1 MTKRIFATA
10 IAAAVIATSL
20 PTAGAA
26 NALTIVP
33 TRTKGQAVYVGS
45 TRVYPTGYNINDN
58 NYFKLRDVG
67 KLAGFGVD
75 WNEDTRTVEI
85 STTRT
90 APELTGITDTAVTGA
105 TAKPTDQRITVDGQE
120 VSMTAYKIKGNNYV
134 KLRDIGKT
142 INFGVSFNMATKAVS
157 IDPNGTYVEEVK
169 PTPSTPTAAAIT
181 KWNSTMD
188 EFNEEMIQNH
198 SDKDKLLAIA
208 AKYGPTITGKAN
220 ATTADVISALESM
233 TGAPVDAISFDD
245 KPVSLYWAKQ
255 LRKANGE
262 TVKDDTSVSDNQIST
277 GATVTDAMLRQWE
290 QEMIVRINE
299 ERAKVG
305 APALVQDEMC
315 MSFAQF
321 WAKHLA
327 TVKFEHSEWDDMYAW
342 VKGVDVKDV
351 LEPDGSFFMTEE
363 MGKEIERISG
373 GENIT
378 GAGRLTGIGYDPMT
392 IAMNNFMAS
401 EGHRNTLLNT
411 DYSHV
416 GIGFAVSDDGQIY
429 CSQTFSH

>member
-1 MTKRIFATA
+1 MPKRIFVTA
-10 IAAAVIATSL
+10 IAAAVIAASL
-20 PTAGAA
+20 PTAGAT
-26 NALTIVP
+26 NALTAVP
-33 TRTKGQAVYVGS
+33 TSAKGQAVYVGS

-105 TAKPTDQRITVDGQE
+105 TAKPTDQRITVDGKE

-169 PTPSTPTAAAIT
+169 PTPSTPSAAAIT

-208 AKYGPTITGKAN
+208 AKYGTTITGKAN

-262 TVKDDTSVSDNQIST
+262 NIVEVDPNFVP
-277 GATVTDAMLRQWE
+277 VTDAMLRQWE
-290 QEMIVRINE
+290 NEMIDSINA
-299 ERAKVG
+299 ERAKAG
-305 APALVQDEMC
+305 LSALAKDDNVMKRAQAWAQHLTIEFRH
-315 MSFAQF
+315 STWSEVEEFAN
-321 WAKHLA
+321 
-327 TVKFEHSEWDDMYAW
+327 SI
-342 VKGVDVKDV
+342 GVDAN
-351 LEPDGSFFMTEE
+351 S
-363 MGKEIERISG
+363 ISG
-373 GENIT
+373 GENIV
-378 GAGRLTGIGYDPMT
+378 GGCFVEDDPVKTDMEK
-392 IAMNNFMAS
+392 FMAS
-401 EGHRNTLLNT
+401 AGHRATILDKDFT
-411 DYSHV
+411 KV
-416 GIGFAVSDDGQIY
+416 GVGFAVAADGRNIFCTQN
-429 CSQTFSH
+429 FA

>member
-90 APELTGITDTAVTGA
+90 APELAGIADTAVTGA
-105 TAKPTDQRITVDGQE
+105 TAKPTDQRITVDGKE

-245 KPVSLYWAKQ
+245 KSVSLYWAKQ

-262 TVKDDTSVSDNQIST
+262 NIVEVDPDFVP
-277 GATVTDAMLRQWE
+277 VTDAMLRQWE
-290 QEMIVRINE
+290 NEMIDSINA
-299 ERAKVG
+299 ERAKAG
-305 APALVQDEMC
+305 LSALAKDDNVMKRAQAWAQHLTIEFRH
-315 MSFAQF
+315 STWSEVEEFAN
-321 WAKHLA
+321 
-327 TVKFEHSEWDDMYAW
+327 SI
-342 VKGVDVKDV
+342 GVDAN
-351 LEPDGSFFMTEE
+351 S
-363 MGKEIERISG
+363 ISG
-373 GENIT
+373 GENIV
-378 GAGRLTGIGYDPMT
+378 GGCFVEDDPVKTDMEK
-392 IAMNNFMAS
+392 FMAS
-401 EGHRNTLLNT
+401 AGHRATILDKDFT
-411 DYSHV
+411 RV
-416 GIGFAVSDDGQIY
+416 GVGFAVAADGRNIFCTQN
-429 CSQTFSH
+429 FA

>member
-105 TAKPTDQRITVDGQE
+105 TAKPTDQRITVDGKE

-262 TVKDDTSVSDNQIST
+262 NIVEVDPDFVP
-277 GATVTDAMLRQWE
+277 VTDAMLRQWE
-290 QEMIVRINE
+290 NEMIDSINA
-299 ERAKVG
+299 ERAKAG
-305 APALVQDEMC
+305 LSALAKDDNVMKRAQAWAQHLTIEFRH
-315 MSFAQF
+315 STWSEVEEFAN
-321 WAKHLA
+321 
-327 TVKFEHSEWDDMYAW
+327 SI
-342 VKGVDVKDV
+342 GVDAN
-351 LEPDGSFFMTEE
+351 S
-363 MGKEIERISG
+363 ISG
-373 GENIT
+373 GENIVD
-378 GAGRLTGIGYDPMT
+378 GCFVEDDPVKTDMEK
-392 IAMNNFMAS
+392 FMAS
-401 EGHRNTLLNT
+401 AGHRATILDKDFT
-411 DYSHV
+411 RV
-416 GIGFAVSDDGQIY
+416 GVGFAVAADGRNIFCTQN
-429 CSQTFSH
+429 FA

>member
-1 MTKRIFATA
+1 MTKRIFVTA
-10 IAAAVIATSL
+10 IAAAVIAASL
-20 PTAGAA
+20 PTAGAT
-26 NALTIVP
+26 NALTAVP
-33 TRTKGQAVYVGS
+33 TSAKGQAVYVGS

-105 TAKPTDQRITVDGQE
+105 TAKPTDQRLTVDGKE

-169 PTPSTPTAAAIT
+169 PTPSTPSAAAIT

-262 TVKDDTSVSDNQIST
+262 NIVEVDPNFVP
-277 GATVTDAMLRQWE
+277 VTDAMLRQWE
-290 QEMIVRINE
+290 NEMIDSINA
-299 ERAKVG
+299 ERAKAG
-305 APALVQDEMC
+305 LSALAKDDNVMKRAQAWAQHLTIEFRH
-315 MSFAQF
+315 STWSEVEEFAN
-321 WAKHLA
+321 
-327 TVKFEHSEWDDMYAW
+327 SI
-342 VKGVDVKDV
+342 GVDAN
-351 LEPDGSFFMTEE
+351 S
-363 MGKEIERISG
+363 ISG
-373 GENIT
+373 GENIV
-378 GAGRLTGIGYDPMT
+378 GGCFVEDDPVKTDMEK
-392 IAMNNFMAS
+392 FMAS
-401 EGHRNTLLNT
+401 AGHRATILDKDFT
-411 DYSHV
+411 KV
-416 GIGFAVSDDGQIY
+416 GVGFAVAADGRNIFCTQN
-429 CSQTFSH
+429 FA

>member
-1 MTKRIFATA
+1 MTKRIFVTA
-10 IAAAVIATSL
+10 IAAAVIAASL
-20 PTAGAA
+20 PTAGAT
-26 NALTIVP
+26 NALTAVP
-33 TRTKGQAVYVGS
+33 PSAKGQAVYVGS

-105 TAKPTDQRITVDGQE
+105 TAKPTDQRITVDGKE

-169 PTPSTPTAAAIT
+169 PTPSTPSAAAIT

-208 AKYGPTITGKAN
+208 AKYGTTITGKAN

-262 TVKDDTSVSDNQIST
+262 NIVEVDPNFVP
-277 GATVTDAMLRQWE
+277 VTDAMLRQWE
-290 QEMIVRINE
+290 NEMIDSINA
-299 ERAKVG
+299 ERAKAG
-305 APALVQDEMC
+305 LSALAKDDNVMKRAQAWAQHLTIEFRH
-315 MSFAQF
+315 STWSEVEEFAN
-321 WAKHLA
+321 
-327 TVKFEHSEWDDMYAW
+327 SI
-342 VKGVDVKDV
+342 GVDAN
-351 LEPDGSFFMTEE
+351 S
-363 MGKEIERISG
+363 ISG
-373 GENIT
+373 GENIV
-378 GAGRLTGIGYDPMT
+378 GGCFVEDDPVKTDMEK
-392 IAMNNFMAS
+392 FMAS
-401 EGHRNTLLNT
+401 AGHRATILDKDFT
-411 DYSHV
+411 KV
-416 GIGFAVSDDGQIY
+416 GVGFAVAADGRNIFCTQN
-429 CSQTFSH
+429 FA

>member
-105 TAKPTDQRITVDGQE
+105 TAKPTDQRITVDGKE

-181 KWNSTMD
+181 KWNRTMD

-262 TVKDDTSVSDNQIST
+262 NIVEVDPDFVP
-277 GATVTDAMLRQWE
+277 VTDAMLRQWE
-290 QEMIVRINE
+290 NEMIDSINA
-299 ERAKVG
+299 ERAKAG
-305 APALVQDEMC
+305 LSALAKDDNVMKRAQAWAQHLTIEFRH
-315 MSFAQF
+315 STWSEVEEFAN
-321 WAKHLA
+321 
-327 TVKFEHSEWDDMYAW
+327 SI
-342 VKGVDVKDV
+342 GVDAN
-351 LEPDGSFFMTEE
+351 S
-363 MGKEIERISG
+363 ISG
-373 GENIT
+373 GENIV
-378 GAGRLTGIGYDPMT
+378 GGCFVEDDPVKTDMEK
-392 IAMNNFMAS
+392 FMAS
-401 EGHRNTLLNT
+401 AGHRATILDKDFT
-411 DYSHV
+411 RV
-416 GIGFAVSDDGQIY
+416 GVGFAVAADGRNIFCTQN
-429 CSQTFSH
+429 FA

>member
-1 MTKRIFATA
+1 MTKRIFVTA
-10 IAAAVIATSL
+10 IAAAVIAASL
-20 PTAGAA
+20 PTAGAT
-26 NALTIVP
+26 NALTAVP
-33 TRTKGQAVYVGS
+33 TSAKGQAVYVGS

-105 TAKPTDQRITVDGQE
+105 TAKPTDQRITVDGKE

-208 AKYGPTITGKAN
+208 AKYGTTITGKAN

-233 TGAPVDAISFDD
+233 TGAPVDAISFDN

-262 TVKDDTSVSDNQIST
+262 TVADDNGNITVSDET
-277 GATVTDAMLRQWE
+277 LRQWE
-290 QEMIVRINE
+290 NEMIDSINA
-299 ERAKVG
+299 ERAKAG
-305 APALVQDEMC
+305 LSALAKDDNVMKRAQAWAQHLTIEFRH
-315 MSFAQF
+315 STWSEVEEFAN
-321 WAKHLA
+321 
-327 TVKFEHSEWDDMYAW
+327 SI
-342 VKGVDVKDV
+342 GVDAN
-351 LEPDGSFFMTEE
+351 S
-363 MGKEIERISG
+363 ISG
-373 GENIT
+373 GENIV
-378 GAGRLTGIGYDPMT
+378 GGCFVEDDPVKTDMEK
-392 IAMNNFMAS
+392 FMAS
-401 EGHRNTLLNT
+401 AGHRATILDKDFT
-411 DYSHV
+411 KV
-416 GIGFAVSDDGQIY
+416 GVGFAVAADGRNIFCTQN
-429 CSQTFSH
+429 FA

>member
-1 MTKRIFATA
+1 MTKRFFVTA
-10 IAAAVIATSL
+10 IAAAVIAASL
-20 PTAGAA
+20 PTAGAT
-26 NALTIVP
+26 NALTAVP
-33 TRTKGQAVYVGS
+33 TSAKGQAVYVGS

-105 TAKPTDQRITVDGQE
+105 TAKPTDQRITVDGKE

-169 PTPSTPTAAAIT
+169 PTPSTPSAAAIT

-208 AKYGPTITGKAN
+208 AKYGTTITGKAN

-262 TVKDDTSVSDNQIST
+262 NIVEVDPNFVP
-277 GATVTDAMLRQWE
+277 VTDAMLRQWE
-290 QEMIVRINE
+290 NEMIDSINA
-299 ERAKVG
+299 ERAKAG
-305 APALVQDEMC
+305 LSALAKDDNVMKRAQAWAQHLTIEFRH
-315 MSFAQF
+315 STWSEVEEFAN
-321 WAKHLA
+321 
-327 TVKFEHSEWDDMYAW
+327 SI
-342 VKGVDVKDV
+342 GVDAN
-351 LEPDGSFFMTEE
+351 S
-363 MGKEIERISG
+363 ISG
-373 GENIT
+373 GENIV
-378 GAGRLTGIGYDPMT
+378 GGCFVEDDPVKTDMEK
-392 IAMNNFMAS
+392 FMAS
-401 EGHRNTLLNT
+401 AGHRATILDKDFT
-411 DYSHV
+411 KV
-416 GIGFAVSDDGQIY
+416 GVGFAVAADGRNIFCTQN
-429 CSQTFSH
+429 FA

>member
-26 NALTIVP
+26 NALTAVP

-45 TRVYPTGYNINDN
+45 TRVYLTGYNINDN

-157 IDPNGTYVEEVK
+157 IDPNDTYVEEVK

-262 TVKDDTSVSDNQIST
+262 NIVEVDPDFVP
-277 GATVTDAMLRQWE
+277 VTDAMLRQWE
-290 QEMIVRINE
+290 NEMIDSINA
-299 ERAKVG
+299 ERAKAG
-305 APALVQDEMC
+305 LSALAKDDNVMKRAQAWAQHLTIEFRH
-315 MSFAQF
+315 STWSEVEEFAN
-321 WAKHLA
+321 
-327 TVKFEHSEWDDMYAW
+327 SI
-342 VKGVDVKDV
+342 GVDAN
-351 LEPDGSFFMTEE
+351 S
-363 MGKEIERISG
+363 ISG
-373 GENIT
+373 GENIV
-378 GAGRLTGIGYDPMT
+378 GGCFVEDDPVKTDMEK
-392 IAMNNFMAS
+392 FMAS
-401 EGHRNTLLNT
+401 AGHRATILDKDFT
-411 DYSHV
+411 RV
-416 GIGFAVSDDGQIY
+416 GVGFAVAADGRNIFCTQN
-429 CSQTFSH
+429 FA

>member
-90 APELTGITDTAVTGA
+90 VPELTGITDTAVTGA
-105 TAKPTDQRITVDGQE
+105 TAKPTDQRITVDGKE

-157 IDPNGTYVEEVK
+157 IESNGTYVEEVK
-169 PTPSTPTAAAIT
+169 QTPSTPTAAAIT

-233 TGAPVDAISFDD
+233 TGAPLDAISFDD

-262 TVKDDTSVSDNQIST
+262 NIVEVDPDFVP
-277 GATVTDAMLRQWE
+277 VTDAMLRQWE
-290 QEMIVRINE
+290 NEMIDSINA
-299 ERAKVG
+299 ERAKAG
-305 APALVQDEMC
+305 LSALAKDDNVMKRAQAWAQHLTIEFRH
-315 MSFAQF
+315 STWSEVEEFAN
-321 WAKHLA
+321 
-327 TVKFEHSEWDDMYAW
+327 SI
-342 VKGVDVKDV
+342 GVDAN
-351 LEPDGSFFMTEE
+351 S
-363 MGKEIERISG
+363 ISG
-373 GENIT
+373 GENIV
-378 GAGRLTGIGYDPMT
+378 GGCFVEDDPVKTDMEK
-392 IAMNNFMAS
+392 FMAS
-401 EGHRNTLLNT
+401 AGHRATILDKDFT
-411 DYSHV
+411 RV
-416 GIGFAVSDDGQIY
+416 GVGFAVAADGRNIFCTQN
-429 CSQTFSH
+429 FA

>member
-262 TVKDDTSVSDNQIST
+262 NIVEVDPNFVP
-277 GATVTDAMLRQWE
+277 VTDAMLRQWE
-290 QEMIVRINE
+290 NEMIDSINA
-299 ERAKVG
+299 ERAKAG
-305 APALVQDEMC
+305 LSALAKDDNVMKRAQAWAQHLTIEFRH
-315 MSFAQF
+315 STWSEVEEFAN
-321 WAKHLA
+321 
-327 TVKFEHSEWDDMYAW
+327 SI
-342 VKGVDVKDV
+342 GVDAN
-351 LEPDGSFFMTEE
+351 S
-363 MGKEIERISG
+363 ISG
-373 GENIT
+373 GENIV
-378 GAGRLTGIGYDPMT
+378 GGCFVEDDPVKTDMEK
-392 IAMNNFMAS
+392 FMAS
-401 EGHRNTLLNT
+401 AGHRATILDKDFT
-411 DYSHV
+411 KV
-416 GIGFAVSDDGQIY
+416 GVGFAVAADGRNIFCTQN
-429 CSQTFSH
+429 FA

>member
-1 MTKRIFATA
+1 MTKRIFVTA
-10 IAAAVIATSL
+10 IAAAVIAASL
-20 PTAGAA
+20 PTAGAT
-26 NALTIVP
+26 NALTAVP
-33 TRTKGQAVYVGS
+33 TSAKGQAVYVGS

-105 TAKPTDQRITVDGQE
+105 TAKPTDQRITVDGKK

-169 PTPSTPTAAAIT
+169 PTPSTPSAAAIT

-208 AKYGPTITGKAN
+208 AKYGTTITGKAN

-262 TVKDDTSVSDNQIST
+262 NIVEVDPNFVP
-277 GATVTDAMLRQWE
+277 VTDAMLRQWE
-290 QEMIVRINE
+290 NEMIDSINA
-299 ERAKVG
+299 ERAKAG
-305 APALVQDEMC
+305 LSALAKDDNVMKRAQAWAQHLTIEFRH
-315 MSFAQF
+315 STWSEVEEFAN
-321 WAKHLA
+321 
-327 TVKFEHSEWDDMYAW
+327 SI
-342 VKGVDVKDV
+342 GVDAN
-351 LEPDGSFFMTEE
+351 S
-363 MGKEIERISG
+363 ISG
-373 GENIT
+373 GENIV
-378 GAGRLTGIGYDPMT
+378 GGCFVEDDPVKTDMEK
-392 IAMNNFMAS
+392 FMAS
-401 EGHRNTLLNT
+401 AGHRATILDKDFT
-411 DYSHV
+411 KV
-416 GIGFAVSDDGQIY
+416 GVGFAVAADGRNIFCTQN
-429 CSQTFSH
+429 FA

>member
-10 IAAAVIATSL
+10 IAAAVIAASL

-90 APELTGITDTAVTGA
+90 APELAGITDTAVTGA
-105 TAKPTDQRITVDGQE
+105 TAKPTDQRITVDGKE

-169 PTPSTPTAAAIT
+169 QTPSTPTAAAIT

-262 TVKDDTSVSDNQIST
+262 NIVEVDPDFVP
-277 GATVTDAMLRQWE
+277 VTDAMLRQWE
-290 QEMIVRINE
+290 NEMIDSINA
-299 ERAKVG
+299 ERAKAG
-305 APALVQDEMC
+305 LSALAKDDNVMERAQAWAQHLTIEFRH
-315 MSFAQF
+315 STWSEVEEFAN
-321 WAKHLA
+321 
-327 TVKFEHSEWDDMYAW
+327 SI
-342 VKGVDVKDV
+342 GVDAN
-351 LEPDGSFFMTEE
+351 S
-363 MGKEIERISG
+363 ISG
-373 GENIT
+373 GENIV
-378 GAGRLTGIGYDPMT
+378 GGCFVEDDPVKTDMEK
-392 IAMNNFMAS
+392 FMAS
-401 EGHRNTLLNT
+401 AGHRATILDKDFT
-411 DYSHV
+411 RV
-416 GIGFAVSDDGQIY
+416 GVGFAVAADGRNIFCTQN
-429 CSQTFSH
+429 FA

>member
-105 TAKPTDQRITVDGQE
+105 TAKPTDQRITVDGKE

-142 INFGVSFNMATKAVS
+142 INFGVSFNMATKTVS

-262 TVKDDTSVSDNQIST
+262 NIVEVDPDFVP
-277 GATVTDAMLRQWE
+277 VTDAMLRQWE
-290 QEMIVRINE
+290 NEMIDSINA
-299 ERAKVG
+299 ERAKAG
-305 APALVQDEMC
+305 LSALAKDDNVMKRAQAWAQHLTIEFRH
-315 MSFAQF
+315 STWSEVEEFAN
-321 WAKHLA
+321 
-327 TVKFEHSEWDDMYAW
+327 SI
-342 VKGVDVKDV
+342 GVDAN
-351 LEPDGSFFMTEE
+351 S
-363 MGKEIERISG
+363 ISG
-373 GENIT
+373 GENIV
-378 GAGRLTGIGYDPMT
+378 GGCFVEDDPVKTDMEK
-392 IAMNNFMAS
+392 FMAS
-401 EGHRNTLLNT
+401 AGHRATILDKDFT
-411 DYSHV
+411 RV
-416 GIGFAVSDDGQIY
+416 GVGFAVAADGRNIFCTQN
-429 CSQTFSH
+429 FA

>member
-1 MTKRIFATA
+1 MTKRIFVTA
-10 IAAAVIATSL
+10 IAAAVIAASL
-20 PTAGAA
+20 PTAGAT
-26 NALTIVP
+26 NALTAVP
-33 TRTKGQAVYVGS
+33 TSAKGQAVYVGS

-90 APELTGITDTAVTGA
+90 APELTGIADTAVTGA
-105 TAKPTDQRITVDGQE
+105 TAKPTDQRITVDGKE

-233 TGAPVDAISFDD
+233 TGAPVDAISFDN

-262 TVKDDTSVSDNQIST
+262 NIVEVDPDFVP
-277 GATVTDAMLRQWE
+277 VTDAMLRQWE
-290 QEMIVRINE
+290 NEMIDSINA
-299 ERAKVG
+299 ERAKAG
-305 APALVQDEMC
+305 LSALAKDDNVMKRAQAWAQHLTIEFRH
-315 MSFAQF
+315 STWSEVEEFAN
-321 WAKHLA
+321 
-327 TVKFEHSEWDDMYAW
+327 SI
-342 VKGVDVKDV
+342 GVDAN
-351 LEPDGSFFMTEE
+351 S
-363 MGKEIERISG
+363 ISG
-373 GENIT
+373 GENIV
-378 GAGRLTGIGYDPMT
+378 GGCFVEDDPVKTDMEK
-392 IAMNNFMAS
+392 FMAS
-401 EGHRNTLLNT
+401 AGHRATILDKDFT
-411 DYSHV
+411 KV
-416 GIGFAVSDDGQIY
+416 GVGFAVAADGRNIFCTQN
-429 CSQTFSH
+429 FA

>member
-26 NALTIVP
+26 NALTAVP

-105 TAKPTDQRITVDGQE
+105 TAKPTDQRITVDGKE

-208 AKYGPTITGKAN
+208 AKYGPTITGKAT

-262 TVKDDTSVSDNQIST
+262 NIVEVDPDFVP
-277 GATVTDAMLRQWE
+277 VTDAMLRQWE
-290 QEMIVRINE
+290 NEMIDSINA
-299 ERAKVG
+299 ERAKAG
-305 APALVQDEMC
+305 LSALAKDDNVMKRAQAWAQHLTIEFRH
-315 MSFAQF
+315 STWSEVEEFAN
-321 WAKHLA
+321 
-327 TVKFEHSEWDDMYAW
+327 SI
-342 VKGVDVKDV
+342 GVDAN
-351 LEPDGSFFMTEE
+351 S
-363 MGKEIERISG
+363 ISG
-373 GENIT
+373 GENIV
-378 GAGRLTGIGYDPMT
+378 GGCFVEDDPVKTDMEK
-392 IAMNNFMAS
+392 FMAS
-401 EGHRNTLLNT
+401 AGHRATILDKDFT
-411 DYSHV
+411 RV
-416 GIGFAVSDDGQIY
+416 GVGFAVAADGRNIFCTQN
-429 CSQTFSH
+429 FA

>member
-233 TGAPVDAISFDD
+233 TGAPLDAISFDD

-262 TVKDDTSVSDNQIST
+262 NIVEVDPDFVP
-277 GATVTDAMLRQWE
+277 VTDAMLRQWE
-290 QEMIVRINE
+290 NEMIDSINA
-299 ERAKVG
+299 ERAKAG
-305 APALVQDEMC
+305 LSALAKDDNVMKRAQAWAQHLTIEFRH
-315 MSFAQF
+315 STWSEVEEFAN
-321 WAKHLA
+321 
-327 TVKFEHSEWDDMYAW
+327 SI
-342 VKGVDVKDV
+342 GVDAN
-351 LEPDGSFFMTEE
+351 S
-363 MGKEIERISG
+363 ISG
-373 GENIT
+373 GENIV
-378 GAGRLTGIGYDPMT
+378 GGCFVEDDPVKTDMEK
-392 IAMNNFMAS
+392 FMAS
-401 EGHRNTLLNT
+401 AGHRATILDKDFT
-411 DYSHV
+411 RV
-416 GIGFAVSDDGQIY
+416 GVGFAVAADGRNIFCTQN
-429 CSQTFSH
+429 FA

>member
-157 IDPNGTYVEEVK
+157 IDPNDTYVEEVK
-169 PTPSTPTAAAIT
+169 PTPPSTPTAAAIT

-262 TVKDDTSVSDNQIST
+262 NIVEVDPDFVP
-277 GATVTDAMLRQWE
+277 VTDAMLRQWE
-290 QEMIVRINE
+290 NEMIDSINA
-299 ERAKVG
+299 ERAKAG
-305 APALVQDEMC
+305 LSALAKDDNVMKRAQAWAQHLTIEFRH
-315 MSFAQF
+315 STWSEVEEFAN
-321 WAKHLA
+321 
-327 TVKFEHSEWDDMYAW
+327 SI
-342 VKGVDVKDV
+342 GVDAN
-351 LEPDGSFFMTEE
+351 S
-363 MGKEIERISG
+363 ISG
-373 GENIT
+373 GENIV
-378 GAGRLTGIGYDPMT
+378 GGCFVEDDPVKTDMEK
-392 IAMNNFMAS
+392 FMAS
-401 EGHRNTLLNT
+401 AGHRATILDKDFT
-411 DYSHV
+411 RV
-416 GIGFAVSDDGQIY
+416 GVGFAVAADGRNIFCTQN
-429 CSQTFSH
+429 FA

>member
-26 NALTIVP
+26 NALTAVP

-105 TAKPTDQRITVDGQE
+105 TAKPTDQRITVDGKK

-262 TVKDDTSVSDNQIST
+262 NIVEVDPDFVP
-277 GATVTDAMLRQWE
+277 VTDAMLRQWE
-290 QEMIVRINE
+290 NEMIDSINA
-299 ERAKVG
+299 ERAKAG
-305 APALVQDEMC
+305 LSALAKDDNVMKRAQAWAQHLTIEFRH
-315 MSFAQF
+315 STWSEVEEFAN
-321 WAKHLA
+321 
-327 TVKFEHSEWDDMYAW
+327 SI
-342 VKGVDVKDV
+342 GVDAN
-351 LEPDGSFFMTEE
+351 S
-363 MGKEIERISG
+363 ISG
-373 GENIT
+373 GENIV
-378 GAGRLTGIGYDPMT
+378 GGCFVEDDPVKTDMEK
-392 IAMNNFMAS
+392 FMAS
-401 EGHRNTLLNT
+401 AGHRATILDKDFT
-411 DYSHV
+411 RV
-416 GIGFAVSDDGQIY
+416 GVGFAVAADGRNIFCTQN
-429 CSQTFSH
+429 FA

>member
-1 MTKRIFATA
+1 MKKTIVTA
-10 IAAAVIATSL
+10 ICAAALTVSSL
-20 PTAGAA
+20 PAAGAVSA
-26 NALTIVP
+26 TVTATP
-33 TRTKGQAVYVGS
+33 TRNLGQSVYVDN

-90 APELTGITDTAVTGA
+90 APELTGIADTAVTGA
-105 TAKPTDQRITVDGQE
+105 TAKPTDQRITVDGKE

-169 PTPSTPTAAAIT
+169 PTPSTPTTAAIT

-188 EFNEEMIQNH
+188 EFNEKMIQNH
-198 SDKDKLLAIA
+198 SDKAKLLAIA

-262 TVKDDTSVSDNQIST
+262 TVKDDTSVSDNQTST
-277 GATVTDAMLRQWE
+277 GATVTNAMLRL
-290 QEMIVRINE
+290 VNE
-299 ERAKVG
+299 ERTKAGVQT
-305 APALVQDEMC
+305 LVADDNLMQWSQYWSERVTSDWRHSTWEEEAEY
-315 MSFAQF
+315 AQKMGI
-321 WAKHLA
+321 AH
-327 TVKFEHSEWDDMYAW
+327 
-342 VKGVDVKDV
+342 DV
-351 LEPDGSFFMTEE
+351 
-363 MGKEIERISG
+363 IAG
-373 GENIT
+373 GENL
-378 GAGRLTGIGYDPMT
+378 AQEYNHPSSEVAKVLVSSL
-392 IAMNNFMAS
+392 MNS
-401 EGHRNTLLNT
+401 EGHKRTLLIPEYT
-411 DYSHV
+411 RIGV
-416 GIGFAVSDDGQIY
+416 GIAVGSDGTVY
-429 CSQTFSH
+429 ACHNYAE

>member
-1 MTKRIFATA
+1 MTKRIFVTA
-10 IAAAVIATSL
+10 IAAAVIAASL
-20 PTAGAA
+20 PTAGAT
-26 NALTIVP
+26 NALTAVP
-33 TRTKGQAVYVGS
+33 TSAKGQAVYVGS

-105 TAKPTDQRITVDGQE
+105 TAKPTDQRITVDGKE

-208 AKYGPTITGKAN
+208 AKYGTTITGKAN

-262 TVKDDTSVSDNQIST
+262 NIVEVDPNFVP
-277 GATVTDAMLRQWE
+277 VTDAMLRQWE
-290 QEMIVRINE
+290 NEMIDSINA
-299 ERAKVG
+299 ERAKAG
-305 APALVQDEMC
+305 LSALAKDDNVMKRAQAWAQHLTIEFRH
-315 MSFAQF
+315 STWSEVEEFAN
-321 WAKHLA
+321 
-327 TVKFEHSEWDDMYAW
+327 SI
-342 VKGVDVKDV
+342 GVDAN
-351 LEPDGSFFMTEE
+351 S
-363 MGKEIERISG
+363 ISG
-373 GENIT
+373 GENIV
-378 GAGRLTGIGYDPMT
+378 GGCFVEDDPVKTDMEK
-392 IAMNNFMAS
+392 FMAS
-401 EGHRNTLLNT
+401 AGHRATILDKDFT
-411 DYSHV
+411 KV
-416 GIGFAVSDDGQIY
+416 GVGFAVAADGRNIFCTQN
-429 CSQTFSH
+429 FA

>member
-90 APELTGITDTAVTGA
+90 APELTGIADTAVTGA
-105 TAKPTDQRITVDGQE
+105 TAKPTDQRITVDGKE

-142 INFGVSFNMATKAVS
+142 INFGVSFNMATKTVS
-157 IDPNGTYVEEVK
+157 IDPNGTYVEEVN
-169 PTPSTPTAAAIT
+169 PTPSTPSAAAIT

-208 AKYGPTITGKAN
+208 AKYGPTITGKAT
-220 ATTADVISALESM
+220 ATTADVISALENM
-233 TGAPVDAISFDD
+233 TGAPLDAISFDD

-262 TVKDDTSVSDNQIST
+262 TVKDDTIAV
-277 GATVTDAMLRQWE
+277 GKPVTDEMLRQWE

-305 APALVQDEMC
+305 VPALVQDEKC
-315 MSFAQF
+315 MEFAQF

-327 TVKFEHSEWDDMYAW
+327 TVKFEHSTVADMYAW
-342 VKGVDVKDV
+342 VKGVDVEDV
-351 LEPDGSFFMTEE
+351 LNSDGSFDLTEE
-363 MGKEIERISG
+363 MGKEIKRFAG
-373 GENIT
+373 GENI
-378 GAGRLTGIGYDPMT
+378 AGGCFVEEDPVKTDMDK
-392 IAMNNFMAS
+392 FMAS
-401 EGHRNTLLNT
+401 EGHRNTLLNS

-416 GIGFAVSDDGQIY
+416 GIGFAVAADGRNIF
-429 CSQTFSH
+429 CCQTFSR

>member
-1 MTKRIFATA
+1 MTKRIFVTA
-10 IAAAVIATSL
+10 IAAAVIAASL
-20 PTAGAA
+20 PTAGAT
-26 NALTIVP
+26 NALTAVP
-33 TRTKGQAVYVGS
+33 TSAKGQAVYVGS

-90 APELTGITDTAVTGA
+90 APELTGIADTAVTGA
-105 TAKPTDQRITVDGQE
+105 TAKPTDQRITVDGKE

-208 AKYGPTITGKAN
+208 AKYGTTITGKAN

-233 TGAPVDAISFDD
+233 TGAPVDAISFDN

-262 TVKDDTSVSDNQIST
+262 NIVEVDPNFVP
-277 GATVTDAMLRQWE
+277 VTDAMLRQWE
-290 QEMIVRINE
+290 NEMIDSINA
-299 ERAKVG
+299 ERAKAG
-305 APALVQDEMC
+305 LSALAKDDNVMKRAQAWAQHLTIEFRH
-315 MSFAQF
+315 STWSEVEEFAN
-321 WAKHLA
+321 
-327 TVKFEHSEWDDMYAW
+327 SI
-342 VKGVDVKDV
+342 GVDAN
-351 LEPDGSFFMTEE
+351 S
-363 MGKEIERISG
+363 ISG
-373 GENIT
+373 GENIV
-378 GAGRLTGIGYDPMT
+378 GGCFVEDDPVKTDMEK
-392 IAMNNFMAS
+392 FMAS
-401 EGHRNTLLNT
+401 AGHRATILDKDFT
-411 DYSHV
+411 KV
-416 GIGFAVSDDGQIY
+416 GVGFAVAADGRNIFCTQN
-429 CSQTFSH
+429 FA

>member
-1 MTKRIFATA
+1 MTKRIFVTA
-10 IAAAVIATSL
+10 IAAAVIAASL
-20 PTAGAA
+20 PTAGAT

-105 TAKPTDQRITVDGQE
+105 TAKPTDQRITVDGKE

-169 PTPSTPTAAAIT
+169 PTPSTPSAAAIT

-208 AKYGPTITGKAN
+208 AKYGTTITGKAN

-262 TVKDDTSVSDNQIST
+262 NIVEVDPNFVP
-277 GATVTDAMLRQWE
+277 VTDAMLRQWE
-290 QEMIVRINE
+290 NEMIDSINA
-299 ERAKVG
+299 ERAKAG
-305 APALVQDEMC
+305 LSALAKDDNVMKRAQAWAQHLTIEFRH
-315 MSFAQF
+315 STWSEVEEFAN
-321 WAKHLA
+321 
-327 TVKFEHSEWDDMYAW
+327 SI
-342 VKGVDVKDV
+342 GVDAN
-351 LEPDGSFFMTEE
+351 S
-363 MGKEIERISG
+363 ISG
-373 GENIT
+373 GENIV
-378 GAGRLTGIGYDPMT
+378 GGCFVEDDPVKTDMEK
-392 IAMNNFMAS
+392 FMAS
-401 EGHRNTLLNT
+401 AGHRATILDKDFT
-411 DYSHV
+411 KV
-416 GIGFAVSDDGQIY
+416 GVGFAVAADGRNIFCTQN
-429 CSQTFSH
+429 FA

>member
-1 MTKRIFATA
+1 MTKRIFVTA
-10 IAAAVIATSL
+10 IAAAVIAASL
-20 PTAGAA
+20 PTAGAT
-26 NALTIVP
+26 NALTAVP
-33 TRTKGQAVYVGS
+33 TSAKGQAVYVGS

-58 NYFKLRDVG
+58 NYFRLREGG

-105 TAKPTDQRITVDGQE
+105 TAKPTDQRITVDGKE

-169 PTPSTPTAAAIT
+169 PTPSTPSAAAIT

-208 AKYGPTITGKAN
+208 AKYGTTITGKAN

-262 TVKDDTSVSDNQIST
+262 NIVEVDPNFVP
-277 GATVTDAMLRQWE
+277 VTDAMLRQWE
-290 QEMIVRINE
+290 NEMIDSINA
-299 ERAKVG
+299 ERAKAG
-305 APALVQDEMC
+305 LSALAKDDNVMKRAQAWAQHLTIEFRH
-315 MSFAQF
+315 STWSEVEEFAN
-321 WAKHLA
+321 
-327 TVKFEHSEWDDMYAW
+327 SI
-342 VKGVDVKDV
+342 GVDAN
-351 LEPDGSFFMTEE
+351 S
-363 MGKEIERISG
+363 ISG
-373 GENIT
+373 GENIV
-378 GAGRLTGIGYDPMT
+378 GGCFVEDDPVKTDMEK
-392 IAMNNFMAS
+392 FMAS
-401 EGHRNTLLNT
+401 AGHRATILDKDFT
-411 DYSHV
+411 KV
-416 GIGFAVSDDGQIY
+416 GVGFAVAADGRNIFCTQN
-429 CSQTFSH
+429 FA

>member
-1 MTKRIFATA
+1 MTKRIFVTA
-10 IAAAVIATSL
+10 IAAAVIAASL

-26 NALTIVP
+26 NALTAVP
-33 TRTKGQAVYVGS
+33 TSAKGQAVYVGS

-105 TAKPTDQRITVDGQE
+105 TAKPTDQRITVDGKE

-233 TGAPVDAISFDD
+233 TGAPVDAISFDN

-262 TVKDDTSVSDNQIST
+262 NIVEVDPDFVP
-277 GATVTDAMLRQWE
+277 VTDAMLRQWE
-290 QEMIVRINE
+290 NEMIDSINA
-299 ERAKVG
+299 ERAKAG
-305 APALVQDEMC
+305 LSALAKDDNVMKRAQAWAQHLTIEFRH
-315 MSFAQF
+315 STWSEVEEFAN
-321 WAKHLA
+321 
-327 TVKFEHSEWDDMYAW
+327 SI
-342 VKGVDVKDV
+342 GVDAN
-351 LEPDGSFFMTEE
+351 S
-363 MGKEIERISG
+363 ISG
-373 GENIT
+373 GENIV
-378 GAGRLTGIGYDPMT
+378 GGCFVEDDPVKTDMEK
-392 IAMNNFMAS
+392 FMAS
-401 EGHRNTLLNT
+401 AGHRATILDKDFT
-411 DYSHV
+411 RV
-416 GIGFAVSDDGQIY
+416 GVGFAVAADGRNIFCTQN
-429 CSQTFSH
+429 FA

>member
-1 MTKRIFATA
+1 MKKTIVTA
-10 IAAAVIATSL
+10 ICAAALTVSSL
-20 PTAGAA
+20 PAAGAVSA
-26 NALTIVP
+26 TVTATP
-33 TRTKGQAVYVGS
+33 TRNLGQSVYVDN

-105 TAKPTDQRITVDGQE
+105 TAKPTDQRITVDGKE

-220 ATTADVISALESM
+220 ATTADVISALEGM

-245 KPVSLYWAKQ
+245 TPVSLYWAKQ

-262 TVKDDTSVSDNQIST
+262 TVKEDTSVSDNQTST

-305 APALVQDEMC
+305 APALVQDKNLMQW
-315 MSFAQF
+315 AQY
-321 WAKHLA
+321 WAKHL
-327 TVKFEHSEWDDMYAW
+327 TTEFRHSVWSDNTAYAKLVGISADDI
-342 VKGVDVKDV
+342 D
-351 LEPDGSFFMTEE
+351 S
-363 MGKEIERISG
+363 
-373 GENIT
+373 GENIGTTNFSDPVTSCMT
-378 GAGRLTGIGYDPMT
+378 GFY
-392 IAMNNFMAS
+392 NS
-401 EGHRNTLLNT
+401 EGHRRTMLNPE
-411 DYSHV
+411 YNRV
-416 GIGFAVSDDGQIY
+416 GIGFAVSGNGDVY
-429 CSQTFSH
+429 CAQEFMK

>member
-85 STTRT
+85 SSSRT
-90 APELTGITDTAVTGA
+90 APELTGISDTAVTGA
-105 TAKPTDQRITVDGQE
+105 TAKPTDQRITVDGKE

-262 TVKDDTSVSDNQIST
+262 NIVEVDPNFVP
-277 GATVTDAMLRQWE
+277 VTDAMLRQWE
-290 QEMIVRINE
+290 NEMIDSINA
-299 ERAKVG
+299 ERAKAG
-305 APALVQDEMC
+305 LSALAKDDNVMKRAQAWAQHLTIEFRH
-315 MSFAQF
+315 STWSEVEEFAN
-321 WAKHLA
+321 
-327 TVKFEHSEWDDMYAW
+327 SI
-342 VKGVDVKDV
+342 GVDAN
-351 LEPDGSFFMTEE
+351 S
-363 MGKEIERISG
+363 ISG
-373 GENIT
+373 GENIV
-378 GAGRLTGIGYDPMT
+378 GGCFVEDDPVKTDMEK
-392 IAMNNFMAS
+392 FMAS
-401 EGHRNTLLNT
+401 AGHRATILDKDFT
-411 DYSHV
+411 RV
-416 GIGFAVSDDGQIY
+416 GVGFAVAADGRNIFCTQNY
-429 CSQTFSH
+429 A

>member
-105 TAKPTDQRITVDGQE
+105 TAKPTDQRITVDGKE

-233 TGAPVDAISFDD
+233 TGAPVDAISFDN

-262 TVKDDTSVSDNQIST
+262 NIVEVDPDFVP
-277 GATVTDAMLRQWE
+277 VTDAMLRQWE
-290 QEMIVRINE
+290 NEMIDSINA
-299 ERAKVG
+299 ERAKAG
-305 APALVQDEMC
+305 LSALAKDDNVMKRAQAWAQHLTIEFRH
-315 MSFAQF
+315 STWSEVEEFAN
-321 WAKHLA
+321 
-327 TVKFEHSEWDDMYAW
+327 SI
-342 VKGVDVKDV
+342 GVDAN
-351 LEPDGSFFMTEE
+351 S
-363 MGKEIERISG
+363 ISG
-373 GENIT
+373 GENIV
-378 GAGRLTGIGYDPMT
+378 GGCFVEDDPVKTDMEK
-392 IAMNNFMAS
+392 FMAS
-401 EGHRNTLLNT
+401 AGHRATILDKDFT
-411 DYSHV
+411 RV
-416 GIGFAVSDDGQIY
+416 GVGFAVAADGRNIFCTQN
-429 CSQTFSH
+429 FA

>member
-1 MTKRIFATA
+1 MTKRIFVTA
-10 IAAAVIATSL
+10 IAAAVIAASL
-20 PTAGAA
+20 PTAGAT
-26 NALTIVP
+26 NALTAVP
-33 TRTKGQAVYVGS
+33 TSAKGQAVYVGS

-90 APELTGITDTAVTGA
+90 APELTGIADTAVTGA
-105 TAKPTDQRITVDGQE
+105 TAKPTDQCITVDGKE

-169 PTPSTPTAAAIT
+169 PTPSTPSAAAIT

-208 AKYGPTITGKAN
+208 AKYGTTITGKAN

-262 TVKDDTSVSDNQIST
+262 NIVEVDPNFVP
-277 GATVTDAMLRQWE
+277 VTDAMLRQWE
-290 QEMIVRINE
+290 NEMIDSINA
-299 ERAKVG
+299 ERAKAG
-305 APALVQDEMC
+305 LSALAKDDNVMKRAQAWAQHLTIEFRH
-315 MSFAQF
+315 STWSEVEEFAN
-321 WAKHLA
+321 
-327 TVKFEHSEWDDMYAW
+327 SI
-342 VKGVDVKDV
+342 GVDAN
-351 LEPDGSFFMTEE
+351 S
-363 MGKEIERISG
+363 ISG
-373 GENIT
+373 GENIV
-378 GAGRLTGIGYDPMT
+378 GGCFVEDDPVKTDMEK
-392 IAMNNFMAS
+392 FMAS
-401 EGHRNTLLNT
+401 AGHRATILDKDFT
-411 DYSHV
+411 KV
-416 GIGFAVSDDGQIY
+416 GVGFAVAADGRNIFCTQN
-429 CSQTFSH
+429 FA

>member
-1 MTKRIFATA
+1 MTKRIFATV

-26 NALTIVP
+26 NALTAVP

-67 KLAGFGVD
+67 KLAGFGVN

-90 APELTGITDTAVTGA
+90 APELTGIADTAVTGA

-181 KWNSTMD
+181 KWNRTMD

-262 TVKDDTSVSDNQIST
+262 NIVEVDPDFVP
-277 GATVTDAMLRQWE
+277 VTDAMLRQWE
-290 QEMIVRINE
+290 NEMIDSINA
-299 ERAKVG
+299 ERAKAG
-305 APALVQDEMC
+305 LSALAKDDNVMKRAQAWAQHLTIEFRH
-315 MSFAQF
+315 STWSEVEEFAN
-321 WAKHLA
+321 
-327 TVKFEHSEWDDMYAW
+327 SI
-342 VKGVDVKDV
+342 GVDAN
-351 LEPDGSFFMTEE
+351 S
-363 MGKEIERISG
+363 ISG
-373 GENIT
+373 GENIV
-378 GAGRLTGIGYDPMT
+378 GGCFVEDDPVKTDMEK
-392 IAMNNFMAS
+392 FMAS
-401 EGHRNTLLNT
+401 AGHRATILDKDFT
-411 DYSHV
+411 RV
-416 GIGFAVSDDGQIY
+416 GVGFAVAADGRNIFCTQN
-429 CSQTFSH
+429 FA

>member
-1 MTKRIFATA
+1 MTKRIFVTA
-10 IAAAVIATSL
+10 IAAAVIAASL
-20 PTAGAA
+20 PTAGAT
-26 NALTIVP
+26 NALTAVP
-33 TRTKGQAVYVGS
+33 TSAKGEAVYVGS

-105 TAKPTDQRITVDGQE
+105 TAKPTDQRITVDGKE

-169 PTPSTPTAAAIT
+169 PTPSTPSAAAIT

-208 AKYGPTITGKAN
+208 AKYGTTITGKAN

-262 TVKDDTSVSDNQIST
+262 NIVEVDPNFVP
-277 GATVTDAMLRQWE
+277 VTDAMLRQWE
-290 QEMIVRINE
+290 NEMIDSINA
-299 ERAKVG
+299 ERAKAG
-305 APALVQDEMC
+305 LSALAKDDNVMKRAQAWAQHLTIEFRH
-315 MSFAQF
+315 STWSEVEEFAN
-321 WAKHLA
+321 
-327 TVKFEHSEWDDMYAW
+327 SI
-342 VKGVDVKDV
+342 GVDAN
-351 LEPDGSFFMTEE
+351 S
-363 MGKEIERISG
+363 ISG
-373 GENIT
+373 GENIV
-378 GAGRLTGIGYDPMT
+378 GGCFVEDDPVKTDMEK
-392 IAMNNFMAS
+392 FMAS
-401 EGHRNTLLNT
+401 AGHRATILDKDFT
-411 DYSHV
+411 KV
-416 GIGFAVSDDGQIY
+416 GVGFAVAADGRNIFCTQN
-429 CSQTFSH
+429 FA

>member
-10 IAAAVIATSL
+10 VAAAVIAAAL

-26 NALTIVP
+26 NALTAVP

-90 APELTGITDTAVTGA
+90 APELTGIADTAVTGA
-105 TAKPTDQRITVDGQE
+105 TAKPTDQRITVDGKD

-262 TVKDDTSVSDNQIST
+262 NIVEADPDFVP
-277 GATVTDAMLRQWE
+277 VTDAMLRQWE
-290 QEMIVRINE
+290 NEMIDSINA
-299 ERAKVG
+299 ERAKAG
-305 APALVQDEMC
+305 LSALAKDDNVMKRAQAWAQHLTIEFRH
-315 MSFAQF
+315 STWSEVEEFAN
-321 WAKHLA
+321 
-327 TVKFEHSEWDDMYAW
+327 SI
-342 VKGVDVKDV
+342 GVDAN
-351 LEPDGSFFMTEE
+351 S
-363 MGKEIERISG
+363 ISG
-373 GENIT
+373 GENIV
-378 GAGRLTGIGYDPMT
+378 GGCFVEDDPVKTDMEK
-392 IAMNNFMAS
+392 FMAS
-401 EGHRNTLLNT
+401 AGHRATILDKDFT
-411 DYSHV
+411 RV
-416 GIGFAVSDDGQIY
+416 GVGFAVAADGRNIFCTQN
-429 CSQTFSH
+429 FA

>member
-105 TAKPTDQRITVDGQE
+105 TAKPTDQRITVDGKE

-142 INFGVSFNMATKAVS
+142 INFGVSFNMATKAVG

-262 TVKDDTSVSDNQIST
+262 NIVEVDPDFVP
-277 GATVTDAMLRQWE
+277 VTDAMLRQWE
-290 QEMIVRINE
+290 NEMIDSINA
-299 ERAKVG
+299 ERAKAG
-305 APALVQDEMC
+305 LSALAKDDNVMKRAQAWAQHLTIEFRH
-315 MSFAQF
+315 STWSEVEEFAN
-321 WAKHLA
+321 
-327 TVKFEHSEWDDMYAW
+327 SI
-342 VKGVDVKDV
+342 GVDAN
-351 LEPDGSFFMTEE
+351 S
-363 MGKEIERISG
+363 ISG
-373 GENIT
+373 GENIV
-378 GAGRLTGIGYDPMT
+378 GGCFVEDDPVKTDMEK
-392 IAMNNFMAS
+392 FMAS
-401 EGHRNTLLNT
+401 AGHRATILDKDFT
-411 DYSHV
+411 RV
-416 GIGFAVSDDGQIY
+416 GVGFAVAADGRNIFCTQN
-429 CSQTFSH
+429 FA

>member
-1 MTKRIFATA
+1 MTKRIFVTA
-10 IAAAVIATSL
+10 IAAAVIAASL
-20 PTAGAA
+20 PTAGAT
-26 NALTIVP
+26 NALTAVP
-33 TRTKGQAVYVGS
+33 TSAKGQAVYVGS

-105 TAKPTDQRITVDGQE
+105 TAKPTDQRITVDGKE

-169 PTPSTPTAAAIT
+169 PTPSTPSAAAIT

-208 AKYGPTITGKAN
+208 AKYGTTITGKAN

-262 TVKDDTSVSDNQIST
+262 NIVEVDPNFVP
-277 GATVTDAMLRQWE
+277 VTDAMLRQWE
-290 QEMIVRINE
+290 NEMIDSINA
-299 ERAKVG
+299 ERAKAG
-305 APALVQDEMC
+305 LSALAKDDNVMKRAQAWAQHLTIEFRH
-315 MSFAQF
+315 STWSEVEEFAN
-321 WAKHLA
+321 
-327 TVKFEHSEWDDMYAW
+327 SI
-342 VKGVDVKDV
+342 GVDAN
-351 LEPDGSFFMTEE
+351 S
-363 MGKEIERISG
+363 ISG
-373 GENIT
+373 GENIV
-378 GAGRLTGIGYDPMT
+378 GGCFVEDDPVKTDMEK
-392 IAMNNFMAS
+392 FMAS
-401 EGHRNTLLNT
+401 AGPRATILDKDFT
-411 DYSHV
+411 KV
-416 GIGFAVSDDGQIY
+416 GVGFAVAADGRNIFCTQN
-429 CSQTFSH
+429 FA

>member
-10 IAAAVIATSL
+10 VAAAVIAASL

-26 NALTIVP
+26 SALTVVP
-33 TRTKGQAVYVGS
+33 TSAKGQAVYVGS

-85 STTRT
+85 STTRI

-105 TAKPTDQRITVDGQE
+105 TAKPTDQRITVDGKE

-169 PTPSTPTAAAIT
+169 PTPSTPSAAIT

-220 ATTADVISALESM
+220 ATTADVIAALESM
-233 TGAPVDAISFDD
+233 TGAPVDAISFDN

-255 LRKANGE
+255 LRKANDE
-262 TVKDDTSVSDNQIST
+262 TVKDDTTASDNQT
-277 GATVTDAMLRQWE
+277 PTVTDAMLRQWE

-305 APALVQDEMC
+305 ASALVQDNDLMW
-315 MSFAQF
+315 SAQF
-321 WAKHLA
+321 WAQHLTTEWRHA
-327 TVKFEHSEWDDMYAW
+327 VYGEIKELADAQGIPVKSN
-342 VKGVDVKDV
+342 
-351 LEPDGSFFMTEE
+351 
-363 MGKEIERISG
+363 IEDLIN
-373 GENIT
+373 GENIST
-378 GAGRLTGIGYDPMT
+378 TNAPDPMNT
-392 IAMNNFMAS
+392 CMTSLLNS
-401 EGHRNTLLNT
+401 EGHRRTMLNEKYT
-411 DYSHV
+411 RV
-416 GIGFAVSDDGQIY
+416 GVGFAVASNGDVY
-429 CSQTFSH
+429 CCQHFSR

>member
-26 NALTIVP
+26 NALTAVP

-90 APELTGITDTAVTGA
+90 APELTGIADTAVTGA

-142 INFGVSFNMATKAVS
+142 INFGVSFNMATKTVS

-169 PTPSTPTAAAIT
+169 PTTPSMPTAAAIT

-208 AKYGPTITGKAN
+208 AKYGPTITGKAT

-233 TGAPVDAISFDD
+233 TGAPLMRSRSTISRSACIGRSSSAKLMA
-245 KPVSLYWAKQ
+245 KP
-255 LRKANGE
+255 LRRIRAYPITKPR
-262 TVKDDTSVSDNQIST
+262 
-277 GATVTDAMLRQWE
+277 L
-290 QEMIVRINE
+290 VR
-299 ERAKVG
+299 
-305 APALVQDEMC
+305 PL
-315 MSFAQF
+315 
-321 WAKHLA
+321 
-327 TVKFEHSEWDDMYAW
+327 
-342 VKGVDVKDV
+342 
-351 LEPDGSFFMTEE
+351 
-363 MGKEIERISG
+363 
-373 GENIT
+373 
-378 GAGRLTGIGYDPMT
+378 PM
-392 IAMNNFMAS
+392 
-401 EGHRNTLLNT
+401 
-411 DYSHV
+411 
-416 GIGFAVSDDGQIY
+416 
-429 CSQTFSH
+429 

>member
-26 NALTIVP
+26 NALTAVP

-157 IDPNGTYVEEVK
+157 IDRRSLHGAT
-169 PTPSTPTAAAIT
+169 
-181 KWNSTMD
+181 
-188 EFNEEMIQNH
+188 Q
-198 SDKDKLLAIA
+198 IA
-208 AKYGPTITGKAN
+208 ASPSSRPA
-220 ATTADVISALESM
+220 S
-233 TGAPVDAISFDD
+233 
-245 KPVSLYWAKQ
+245 PVSIPSRSFPPPDQNICTCHDTCAIITPIPLLTAPHRL
-255 LRKANGE
+255 LR
-262 TVKDDTSVSDNQIST
+262 
-277 GATVTDAMLRQWE
+277 R
-290 QEMIVRINE
+290 
-299 ERAKVG
+299 
-305 APALVQDEMC
+305 
-315 MSFAQF
+315 FA
-321 WAKHLA
+321 
-327 TVKFEHSEWDDMYAW
+327 
-342 VKGVDVKDV
+342 
-351 LEPDGSFFMTEE
+351 
-363 MGKEIERISG
+363 GKEKKSNESI
-373 GENIT
+373 
-378 GAGRLTGIGYDPMT
+378 L
-392 IAMNNFMAS
+392 
-401 EGHRNTLLNT
+401 
-411 DYSHV
+411 
-416 GIGFAVSDDGQIY
+416 
-429 CSQTFSH
+429 